1 MRSGPA
7 SHSVRQ
13 VAEDVGVGRLRRV
26 LGVAAL
32 LLGIVAVRLR
42 VPSVQRQLSV
52 DRFRSSEGSVFGS
65 KSY

>member
-26 LGVAAL
+26 LGVAVL
-32 LLGIVAVRLR
+32 LLGIVAVRLCLVVGDEAEYVR
-42 VPSVQRQLSV
+42 DLWERLTS
-52 DRFRSSEGSVFGS
+52 
-65 KSY
+65 